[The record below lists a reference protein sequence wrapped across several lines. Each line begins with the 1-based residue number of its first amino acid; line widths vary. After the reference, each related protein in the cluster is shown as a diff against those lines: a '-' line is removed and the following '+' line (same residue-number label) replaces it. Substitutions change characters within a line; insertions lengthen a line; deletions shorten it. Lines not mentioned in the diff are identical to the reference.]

1 MLRKVTFLMGLF
13 GVVVVALG
21 WIPGISPHTGHE
33 RLMFNAFLISAVD
46 DITHGLTAL
55 AAFAAAFHSDRASRL
70 FLVTFGSYY
79 ALDATFY
86 LLNGFV
92 NDLPWTADIL
102 LNLPHTVVS
111 SVMLAVAY
119 GYRPEPAALS
129 IPTTRTA
136 TT

>member
-1 MLRKVTFLMGLF
+1 MLRKVAFLMGIF
-13 GVVVVALG
+13 GAVVVALG
-21 WIPGISPHTGHE
+21 YFPGISPHAGHE
-33 RLMFNAFLISAVD
+33 RMMFGAFAISEID

-92 NDLPWTADIL
+92 NDLPWSSDIM
-102 LNLPHTVVS
+102 LNLPHVVVG
-111 SVMLAVAY
+111 SVMLGTAY
-119 GYRPEPAALS
+119 GYRPREAQPVLA
-129 IPTTRTA
+129 
-136 TT
+136 

>member
-1 MLRKVTFLMGLF
+1 MLRKVTFAMGLF

-21 WIPGISPHTGHE
+21 WFPGISPHQGHE
-33 RLMFNAFLISAVD
+33 RMMFGAFAISAVD

-92 NDLPWTADIL
+92 NDLSWTADIM
-102 LNLPHTVVS
+102 LNLPHVVVS

-119 GYRPEPAALS
+119 GYSPQGSPA
-129 IPTTRTA
+129 PTPATRTA
-136 TT
+136 IS

>member
-1 MLRKVTFLMGLF
+1 MLRKVAFVMGLF

-21 WIPGISPHTGHE
+21 WIPGISPHEGHE
-33 RLMFNAFLISAVD
+33 RMMFNAFLISAVD

-79 ALDATFY
+79 GLDATFY

-92 NDLPWTADIL
+92 NDLSWTADIL
-102 LNLPHTVVS
+102 LNLPHVVVS

-119 GYRPEPAALS
+119 GYRPDPSPLTV
-129 IPTTRTA
+129 PTTRTA
-136 TT
+136 MS

>member
-1 MLRKVTFLMGLF
+1 MLRKVTFVMGLF
-13 GVVVVALG
+13 GVVVVVLG
-21 WIPGISPHTGHE
+21 WIPGISPHAGHE
-33 RLMFNAFLISAVD
+33 RMMFNSFAISAVD

-55 AAFAAAFHSDRASRL
+55 AAFAAALHSDRASRL

-92 NDLPWTADIL
+92 NDLRWTDDIM
-102 LNLPHTVVS
+102 LNLPHVVVS

-119 GYRPEPAALS
+119 GYHPNPSPAHISAPRAAIS
-129 IPTTRTA
+129 
-136 TT
+136 

>member
-21 WIPGISPHTGHE
+21 WIPGISPHEGHE
-33 RLMFNAFLISAVD
+33 RMMFNAFAISAVD

-55 AAFAAAFHSDRASRL
+55 AAFAAAVHSDRASRL

-92 NDLPWTADIL
+92 NDLSWTADIM
-102 LNLPHTVVS
+102 LNLPHVVVS

-119 GYRPEPAALS
+119 GYHPEPTASAV
-129 IPTTRTA
+129 PAPRTA
-136 TT
+136 IS

>member
-1 MLRKVTFLMGLF
+1 MLRKVTFAMGIF
-13 GVVVVALG
+13 GAVVVALG
-21 WIPGISPHTGHE
+21 FIPGISPHAGHE
-33 RLMFNAFLISAVD
+33 RMMFGAFAISAID

-55 AAFAAAFHSDRASRL
+55 AAFAAALHSERASRL

-102 LNLPHTVVS
+102 LNLPHVVVS
-111 SVMLAVAY
+111 AVMLATAY
-119 GYRPEPAALS
+119 GYRPAEARALAA
-129 IPTTRTA
+129 
-136 TT
+136 